1 MRSGSMMLV
10 RTQHKTSSLMDSICR
25 LICRWMMWWPRTRSP
40 EGEEELVA
48 AGVVDA
54 VVRSEGV
61 EGLEAVELV
70 LPHMLVLLA
79 VEVADAVADAVEL
92 VLLPRTPSIFPKT
105 VRAICSSGPKR
116 ISTLLTIRRSE
127 GFPFHPTSPPLC
139 VLTGVL
145 QCFQGDFWMHDD
157 RLDPEPVVGAM
168 GGGPK
173 ELSTGVKMMVS
184 NLGPEVTDDDLEV
197 LAIQS
202 DPRLQLISS
211 SAEILHRSSSLSTED
226 QSRRQR
232 SSTSRTELPL
242 AARRLSSAGKLTP
255 RRF

>member
-173 ELSTGVKMMVS
+173 ELSTGGLAH
-184 NLGPEVTDDDLEV
+184 NADLTN
-197 LAIQS
+197 
-202 DPRLQLISS
+202 PSS
-211 SAEILHRSSSLSTED
+211 HGQTG
-226 QSRRQR
+226 
-232 SSTSRTELPL
+232 
-242 AARRLSSAGKLTP
+242 AARKGADCVLQA
-255 RRF
+255 